1 MSTTVFLKDPLDEH
15 EHRIE
20 CEEVKIIGDIAWAST
35 ADQSQEIVLPLS
47 NVSGVTGDS
56 VEQEIEAIE
65 APGGRFTELITDI
78 T

>member
-1 MSTTVFLKDPLDEH
+1 MSATVFLEEPLGEH
-15 EHRIE
+15 EHRID
-20 CEEVKIIGDIAWAST
+20 CEEVKIIGDLAWASP

-78 T
+78 S